1 MATEPAVKER
11 GGARSKDIRA
21 DRPYLLSLSPIRAL
35 ARRTASVLTLAL
47 VDVTGLAFGLYGALA
62 LRELYHGRRP
72 LWGLLWEAP
81 QEWLP
86 FVVLVTLLVFWRA
99 GLYSSRERR
108 PGLGAVVSSLLVVG
122 VLTVGF
128 AIASGHSFDTYGYA
142 PTAFLL
148 SVILIGLLR
157 ASYDSLTRD
166 LIRLARIRRRT
177 VLVGDPDQVA
187 ELRRVLGWSRNGI
200 EYEFVGEAAPVP
212 AAVADILDGQRVD
225 ELVLADPSLDE
236 QQALEI
242 VDQAHRRGVRVRV
255 APRTTELLRDRGEY
269 VPGQGVPL
277 FELHPPVLA
286 GTDWLVK
293 RVFDVALGGAIL
305 LVGLPVW
312 LLIAAAVRLDSR
324 GPVLFRSR
332 RVGLHEGEFGMFK
345 FRTMRADAEA
355 RQAEL
360 EEANEAAG
368 PLFKIRSDPRV
379 TRVGGL
385 LRRFSIDEIPNLL
398 NVLRGEMSLVGPR
411 PLPVR
416 DYELLDEWH
425 RKRSLVLPGMTGLW
439 QIAGR
444 SDLSFDELVRLDF
457 YYIERWS
464 LWLDI
469 TILARTIP
477 AVVGRRGAY

>member
-21 DRPYLLSLSPIRAL
+21 ARPYLLSLSPIRAL

-86 FVVLVTLLVFWRA
+86 FVMLVTLLVFWRA

-108 PGLGAVVSSLLVVG
+108 PGLGSVVSSLLVVG

-142 PTAFLL
+142 PTAFVL